1 MTVNFDIQD
10 VGGGFVY
17 EFPGMRNVS
26 LASADAFLLVFSLE
40 SAETWAEVEKLR
52 DMVIEAKVNEISK
65 CFLKWHFSYCVLQFS
80 IDVKGKM

>member
-52 DMVIEAKVNEISK
+52 DMVIEAKVNNFTF
-65 CFLKWHFSYCVLQFS
+65 CFLKWHCSYCVLQVS
-80 IDVKGKM
+80 IDVKGKI